1 MNYTDVIFENYASFL
16 ESNHEMVSSP
26 RDAMQMLS
34 TDASFYS
41 YIDSLTENLDPEI
54 ASTMRKVCE
63 RERECILENS
73 ANVGASSSAIG
84 FSVAYF
90 PILIDIYSEPVL
102 SQAVNVMPVSKGM
115 ITIPR
120 ITVTSSVKNPDATV
134 TTNNIPRENVLA
146 RGAAE
151 TINVLPNVSNDLFT
165 LSAGNANGMTTSTN
179 RVNKRYLVVTA
190 INVTDTAGG
199 GSTYDVA
206 VGIRP
211 DARGHFRK
219 TVVHNDTAGAAV
231 TYTIMGDVVYDNG
244 TMQYSVTHTGGTGG
258 ATYTTNHV
266 KTNVIFSP
274 ITGDIGRVKV
284 KLVDEGWD
292 VNIDVKDDFE
302 IDLQTE
308 TIQDFRDIYNIDIVR
323 TLSSAIK
330 QQIMLNKDFDIS
342 YFLQAA
348 ETDMASLGA
357 SASVDLALFKSGG
370 SKGVQPE
377 DVQSIFKSVLPS
389 ISSVSAAIRR
399 NHRADPQYLL
409 TGYRAGALLQS
420 MQAQYFNFA
429 DGKHGVGG
437 KMANAISFQSQ
448 TVITSGAIPDDKI
461 YVVYKAPGDDLSRSA
476 IIDLLYNPLYI
487 VSEITN
493 SVKRDFVKSRTALEL
508 ARPEAVGV
516 VNLLNA
522 TNYLL

>member
-1 MNYTDVIFENYASFL
+1 
-16 ESNHEMVSSP
+16 
-26 RDAMQMLS
+26 
-34 TDASFYS
+34 
-41 YIDSLTENLDPEI
+41 
-54 ASTMRKVCE
+54 
-63 RERECILENS
+63 
-73 ANVGASSSAIG
+73 
-84 FSVAYF
+84 
-90 PILIDIYSEPVL
+90 VL
-102 SQAVNVMPVSKGM
+102 PVSKGM
-115 ITIPR
+115 ISIPK
-120 ITVTSSVKNPDATV
+120 ITVSSAVLNPDGTT
-134 TTNNIPRENVLA
+134 TTNIIPRENVLA

-151 TINVLPNVSNDLFT
+151 AINLLPNVSNDLFT
-165 LSAGNANGMTTSTN
+165 LSAGAANGMTISTN
-179 RVNKRYLVVTA
+179 RINKRYLVINN
-190 INVTDTAGG
+190 INVTDTAGA
-199 GSTYDVA
+199 GSTYPVP
-206 VGIRP
+206 VGVRP

-219 TVVHNDTAGAAV
+219 VVTHADTAGAIV
-231 TYTIMGDVVYDNG
+231 TFTIMGDVVYDTG
-244 TMQYSVTHTGGTGG
+244 LLQYSVTTTGGTAG

-266 KTNVIFSP
+266 VANVIFSP

-284 KLVDEGWD
+284 KLVNEGWD

-308 TIQDFRDIYNIDIVR
+308 TIQDFRDIYNVDVVR

-348 ETDMASLGA
+348 ETDMATLGA
-357 SASVDLALFKSGG
+357 VATVDLALFAAGG
-370 SKGVQPE
+370 TKGVQPE

-389 ISSVSAAIRR
+389 IASVSAAVRR

-420 MQAQYFNFA
+420 MQSSHANFA
-429 DGKHGVGG
+429 DGKNGVLG
-437 KMANAISFQSQ
+437 KSANAIDFSSQ
-448 TVITSGAIPDDKI
+448 TVVTSGAIPDDKI

-476 IIDLLYNPLYI
+476 IVDLLYNPLYV

-516 VNLLNA
+516 VNILNA
-522 TNYLL
+522 VNYLN